1 MHATLLYR
9 VELIPAL
16 AVTAAFHIHSVL
28 LQLPP
33 PTRDVLINKIGTT
46 M

>member
-16 AVTAAFHIHSVL
+16 AAFHIHSVL